1 MDRAKQLHSSC
12 TYYCLTQQPLL
23 QFSSQSWI
31 LVHLCLHD
39 EYLSGFLCHDRYL
52 RKVCPVPAVK
62 SHVPPQYGR
71 RNLRVG
77 AAVILSNLLTRRGER
92 AVQSQRAVRWGG
104 GNGVRH
110 GMLGDVAHGLNA
122 GQRAVMTHT
131 WKHKQQHRRTCH
143 CWLTEHL
150 TLTQPEQLIQ
160 RRQDAGSLWY

>member
-1 MDRAKQLHSSC
+1 M
-12 TYYCLTQQPLL
+12 
-23 QFSSQSWI
+23 
-31 LVHLCLHD
+31 
-39 EYLSGFLCHDRYL
+39 EFLCHDRYL
-52 RKVCPVPAVK
+52 RKVCPVPAIK

-77 AAVILSNLLTRRGER
+77 ATMILSNLLTRRGEC
-92 AVQSQRAVRWGG
+92 AVQSQRAMRWGS

-143 CWLTEHL
+143 CWLTRTFNAYTTGAAYPGQTGCRESTEL
-150 TLTQPEQLIQ
+150 LLEKQTCLAQPIIQ
-160 RRQDAGSLWY
+160 AMIETARQDVRHHIIQEVPL

>member
-1 MDRAKQLHSSC
+1 M
-12 TYYCLTQQPLL
+12 
-23 QFSSQSWI
+23 
-31 LVHLCLHD
+31 HD

-92 AVQSQRAVRWGG
+92 AVRSQRAMRWGG

-131 WKHKQQHRRTCH
+131 WKYKQHRRTCH
-143 CWLTEHL
+143 CWLTR
-150 TLTQPEQLIQ
+150 TFNAYTTAAAYPGQT
-160 RRQDAGSLWY
+160 GSLWSCSWKSKRVWHNNQSGHD